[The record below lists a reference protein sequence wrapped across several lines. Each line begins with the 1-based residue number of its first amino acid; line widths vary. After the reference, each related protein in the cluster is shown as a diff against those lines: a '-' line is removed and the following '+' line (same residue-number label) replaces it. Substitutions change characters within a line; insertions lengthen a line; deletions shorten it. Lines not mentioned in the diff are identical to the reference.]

1 MNFDM
6 NAISNTFIFMTKTKF
21 IPTIPKSSFDFLAK
35 IKKNNNRDWFN
46 AHKDQFLKEQSY
58 IETFADSLLI
68 ELNSHDVIETVN
80 GKKSLHRIYRDTRFS
95 KEKTPY
101 KTNWSGSFKRAT
113 KHRRGGYYF
122 HIEAGNSFIAGGFW
136 SPSPEDLKRIR
147 EDFTFDDTP
156 LRKILK
162 SKIFINTFGVLQGEQ
177 LKTTP
182 KGFDADSK
190 AIDLLRYKQFL
201 VIRKFTDKEVL
212 DPCFFKEASLTL
224 KNMRPFFDYM
234 SEVLTTDINGIEI

>member
-1 MNFDM
+1 M
-6 NAISNTFIFMTKTKF
+6 AKKITKQNSL
-21 IPTIPKSSFDFLAK
+21 IPKSSIDFLNLL
-35 IKKNNNRDWFN
+35 KKHNDRDWFN
-46 AHKDQFLKEQSY
+46 AHKDKYIEEQSY
-58 IETFADSLLI
+58 IEQFADALLM
-68 ELNSHDVIETVN
+68 ELNSHDVIETVS
-80 GKKSLHRIYRDTRFS
+80 GKKSLHRIYRDVRFS

-101 KTNWSGSFKRAT
+101 NTHWSGSFRRAG
-113 KHRRGGYYF
+113 KQRRGGYYF
-122 HIEAGNSFIAGGFW
+122 HIEPGNSFIAGGFW

-147 EDFTFDDTP
+147 DDFAFDATP

-162 SKIFINTFGVLQGEQ
+162 SKSFISTFGSLQGEQ

-182 KGFDADSK
+182 KGFDADNA

-201 VIRKFTDKEVL
+201 VARKFTDKQVL
-212 DPCFFKEASLTL
+212 DKSFLKEANQTF

>member
-1 MNFDM
+1 
-6 NAISNTFIFMTKTKF
+6 MTKSITKQNSL
-21 IPTIPKSSFDFLAK
+21 IPKSSLDFLNLL
-35 IKKNNNRDWFN
+35 KKHNDRDWFN
-46 AHKDQFLKEQSY
+46 AHKDKYIEEQSH
-58 IETFADSLLI
+58 IEHFAEALLML
-68 ELNSHDVIETVN
+68 LNSHDMIETPT
-80 GKKSLHRIYRDTRFS
+80 GKKSLHRIYRDVRFS

-101 KTNWSGSFKRAT
+101 NTHWSGSFKRAT
-113 KHRRGGYYF
+113 KQRRGGYYF
-122 HIEAGNSFIAGGFW
+122 HIQPGNSFIAGGFW

-147 EDFTFDDTP
+147 DDFAFDAAP

-162 SKIFINTFGVLQGEQ
+162 SKSFVSTFGSLQGEQ

-182 KGFDADSK
+182 KGFEADNK

-201 VIRKFTDKEVL
+201 VVRKFTDKQVL
-212 DPCFFKEASLTL
+212 DESFLKEANQTF

>member
-1 MNFDM
+1 
-6 NAISNTFIFMTKTKF
+6 MTKSK
-21 IPTIPKSSFDFLAK
+21 INHQIIISKSSIDFLNLL
-35 IKKNNNRDWFN
+35 KKHNDRDWFN
-46 AHKDQFLKEQSY
+46 AHKDKYIEEQSH
-58 IETFADSLLI
+58 IEQFADSLLM
-68 ELNSHDVIETVN
+68 ELNSHDVIETVS
-80 GKKSLHRIYRDTRFS
+80 GKKSLHRIYRDVRFS

-101 KTNWSGSFKRAT
+101 NTHWSGSFRRAG
-113 KHRRGGYYF
+113 KQRRGGYYF
-122 HIEAGNSFIAGGFW
+122 HIEPGNSFIAGGFW

-147 EDFTFDDTP
+147 DDFAFDATP

-162 SKIFINTFGVLQGEQ
+162 SKSFVSTFGSLQGEQ

-182 KGFDADSK
+182 KGFDADNA

-201 VIRKFTDKEVL
+201 VARKFTDKQVL
-212 DPCFFKEASLTL
+212 DKSFLKEANQTF